1 MSHPLHNN
9 DQARNRLILDADT
22 QAPDAGKP
30 KDLPRLYQAT
40 LESVFDFT
48 QSELNQ
54 NRMGR
59 ISPAQQAR
67 LADDFKEEVDGFS
80 FLITLFLAV
89 SVLLAIIFTSQGL
102 PMEYLLVGA
111 GILLAW
117 LAFYSLRRQGRKRT
131 DALNTKRIASVTGI
145 PHFQLKGVMS
155 GANERVRWVVKDQ
168 ELTLTMAQAQ
178 ALMGYEMPLL
188 KVYYTAESRAIV
200 SAEVLDYP
208 DDKPKRDD
216 DLFIMDDD
224 ADEKAKRG

>member
-1 MSHPLHNN
+1 MSHPLQNN
-9 DQARNRLILDADT
+9 KALGHRLVLETTPTDPET
-22 QAPDAGKP
+22 GKP

-40 LESVFDFT
+40 LESVLDFT

-89 SVLLAIIFTSQGL
+89 SVVLAFIFVSQGL
-102 PMEYLLVGA
+102 PMEYLLLGV

-117 LAFYSLRRQGRKRT
+117 LAFYSLRRQGRRRE

-145 PHFQLKGVMS
+145 PSFRLKGIMS
-155 GANERVRWVVKDQ
+155 GVDERVRWVIKDQ
-168 ELTLTMAQAQ
+168 ELSLTMAQAQ

-188 KVYYTAESRAIV
+188 KVYYTAESRVTV

-216 DLFIMDDD
+216 LLLSDDGD
-224 ADEKAKRG
+224 DEKAKRG